1 MESGRG
7 EVNLGGA
14 KHPGGIALYLDLGS
28 VH

>member
-7 EVNLGGA
+7 EVNPGGA
-14 KHPGGIALYLDLGS
+14 KHFGRIALYLDLGS